1 MRTAT
6 SCTRRYHHTMDT
18 GNEPTVPAEPPED
31 GPDTGN
37 PTPSGPADPHGLRM
51 RDGRH
56 RFARNPAQAA
66 LDARAAELRA
76 QGWTYQRIADEL
88 GYATKTGALDA
99 VRRAVREVVQ
109 GPAEKLVA
117 LHIERLETLYEAAL
131 EVLEADHVV
140 VSHGKIMKDD
150 EGTPLKDTGPKLA
163 AIREARATLD
173 SFWTLTGMKKP
184 AKVEHSGGVKYE
196 VVGVDPEDLK

>member
-1 MRTAT
+1 
-6 SCTRRYHHTMDT
+6 MDT

-31 GPDTGN
+31 GPDTGT

-56 RFARNPAQAA
+56 RFARNPARAA

-109 GPAEKLVA
+109 GPAERLVA
-117 LHIERLETLYEAAL
+117 LHIERLETLYERAL
-131 EVLEADHVV
+131 AVAERQHVV
-140 VSHGKIMKDD
+140 VSHGKIMYGED
-150 EGTPLKDTGPKLA
+150 GNPLIDSGPELA
-163 AIREARATLD
+163 ALREARTTLE
-173 SFWTLTGMKKP
+173 SFWKLAGIARP
-184 AKVEHSGGVKYE
+184 DKVEHSGGVTYQ
-196 VVGVDPEDLK
+196 VVGIQPEDVV

>member
-1 MRTAT
+1 
-6 SCTRRYHHTMDT
+6 
-18 GNEPTVPAEPPED
+18 
-31 GPDTGN
+31 
-37 PTPSGPADPHGLRM
+37 M

-56 RFARNPAQAA
+56 RFARNPATAA
-66 LDARAAELRA
+66 NDARAAELRA

-109 GPAEKLVA
+109 GPAERLVA

-131 EVLEADHVV
+131 EVLEADHVL
-140 VSHGKIMKDD
+140 VSHGKVITMADPETGEEK
-150 EGTPLKDTGPKLA
+150 PLKDNGPKLA

-184 AKVEHSGGVKYE
+184 AKVEHSGGVRYE
-196 VVGVDPEDLK
+196 VVGVDPADLT